1 MTIAVED
8 IRKSYGN
15 TVVLGGINAEIEEG
29 KITTLLGPS
38 GSGKTTLLRVIAGL
52 ETADSGKILFDGNDM
67 TKVSVQK
74 RGIGFMFQ
82 NYALFQNMT
91 VSENIAFGLTVKKG
105 ADRPSKE
112 QISKKVKELLA
123 MIKLESLGGRRVDQL
138 SGGQKQRVALARAL
152 AVEPRILLLDEP
164 FGALDAKVREEL
176 RTYLLHL
183 QRKLGITTIMVTHDQ
198 EEALEISDRIIILN
212 HGRIEQAGS
221 PDEVYDTPENPFV
234 FSFLGHVNIFRG
246 RVDDGFAVLDEKSPD
261 QIFIRPHEIRL
272 SLRRHQGDVPAL
284 IRSSRNLGFHTVVS
298 LELENQESSSY
309 VTADLDRTVWLQ
321 LRAGAV
327 NDTVYLNFAH
337 FKFYSEQTKKFSDY
351 ELKTK
356 WSYSI

>member
-67 TKVSVQK
+67 TKVPVQK

-198 EEALEISDRIIILN
+198 EEALEISDRIT
-212 HGRIEQAGS
+212 S
-221 PDEVYDTPENPFV
+221 P
-234 FSFLGHVNIFRG
+234 
-246 RVDDGFAVLDEKSPD
+246 
-261 QIFIRPHEIRL
+261 
-272 SLRRHQGDVPAL
+272 VPPP
-284 IRSSRNLGFHTVVS
+284 IWT
-298 LELENQESSSY
+298 
-309 VTADLDRTVWLQ
+309 
-321 LRAGAV
+321 
-327 NDTVYLNFAH
+327 
-337 FKFYSEQTKKFSDY
+337 
-351 ELKTK
+351 
-356 WSYSI
+356 

>member
-1 MTIAVED
+1 
-8 IRKSYGN
+8 
-15 TVVLGGINAEIEEG
+15 
-29 KITTLLGPS
+29 
-38 GSGKTTLLRVIAGL
+38 
-52 ETADSGKILFDGNDM
+52 M
-67 TKVSVQK
+67 TKVPVQK

-105 ADRPSKE
+105 AERPSDE

-123 MIKLESLGGRRVDQL
+123 MIKLESLGERRIDQL

-221 PDEVYDTPENPFV
+221 PDEVYDTP
-234 FSFLGHVNIFRG
+234 
-246 RVDDGFAVLDEKSPD
+246 
-261 QIFIRPHEIRL
+261 
-272 SLRRHQGDVPAL
+272 
-284 IRSSRNLGFHTVVS
+284 
-298 LELENQESSSY
+298 
-309 VTADLDRTVWLQ
+309 
-321 LRAGAV
+321 
-327 NDTVYLNFAH
+327 
-337 FKFYSEQTKKFSDY
+337 
-351 ELKTK
+351 
-356 WSYSI
+356 

>member
-67 TKVSVQK
+67 TKVP
-74 RGIGFMFQ
+74 FQ

-272 SLRRHQGDVPAL
+272 SLRRHQGDVPAV

-298 LELENQESSSY
+298 LELENNDSGSY
-309 VTADLDRTVWLQ
+309 VTADLDRAVWLK
-321 LRAGAV
+321 LRESAV

-337 FKFYSEQTKKFSDY
+337 FKFYSEKSRKFTDY
-351 ELKTK
+351 ELRTK

>member
-8 IRKSYGN
+8 IRKSYGS

-67 TKVSVQK
+67 TKVPVQK

-105 ADRPSKE
+105 ADRPSDE

-152 AVEPRILLLDEP
+152 AVEPRILLLD
-164 FGALDAKVREEL
+164 
-176 RTYLLHL
+176 
-183 QRKLGITTIMVTHDQ
+183 
-198 EEALEISDRIIILN
+198 
-212 HGRIEQAGS
+212 
-221 PDEVYDTPENPFV
+221 
-234 FSFLGHVNIFRG
+234 
-246 RVDDGFAVLDEKSPD
+246 
-261 QIFIRPHEIRL
+261 
-272 SLRRHQGDVPAL
+272 
-284 IRSSRNLGFHTVVS
+284 
-298 LELENQESSSY
+298 
-309 VTADLDRTVWLQ
+309 
-321 LRAGAV
+321 
-327 NDTVYLNFAH
+327 
-337 FKFYSEQTKKFSDY
+337 
-351 ELKTK
+351 
-356 WSYSI
+356 

>member
-67 TKVSVQK
+67 TKVPVQK

-221 PDEVYDTPENPFV
+221 PDEVYDTPENPPN
-234 FSFLGHVNIFRG
+234 S
-246 RVDDGFAVLDEKSPD
+246 S
-261 QIFIRPHEIRL
+261 
-272 SLRRHQGDVPAL
+272 PAL
-284 IRSSRNLGFHTVVS
+284 I
-298 LELENQESSSY
+298 SSSSSGMS
-309 VTADLDRTVWLQ
+309 TSSGEGLMTGSRFWTR
-321 LRAGAV
+321 RARIR
-327 NDTVYLNFAH
+327 
-337 FKFYSEQTKKFSDY
+337 FSSG
-351 ELKTK
+351 LTR
-356 WSYSI
+356 

>member
-1 MTIAVED
+1 
-8 IRKSYGN
+8 
-15 TVVLGGINAEIEEG
+15 
-29 KITTLLGPS
+29 
-38 GSGKTTLLRVIAGL
+38 
-52 ETADSGKILFDGNDM
+52 
-67 TKVSVQK
+67 
-74 RGIGFMFQ
+74 
-82 NYALFQNMT
+82 
-91 VSENIAFGLTVKKG
+91 
-105 ADRPSKE
+105 
-112 QISKKVKELLA
+112 
-123 MIKLESLGGRRVDQL
+123 
-138 SGGQKQRVALARAL
+138 
-152 AVEPRILLLDEP
+152 
-164 FGALDAKVREEL
+164 
-176 RTYLLHL
+176 
-183 QRKLGITTIMVTHDQ
+183 MVTHDQ

-284 IRSSRNLGFHTVVS
+284 IRSSRNLGFHTAVS